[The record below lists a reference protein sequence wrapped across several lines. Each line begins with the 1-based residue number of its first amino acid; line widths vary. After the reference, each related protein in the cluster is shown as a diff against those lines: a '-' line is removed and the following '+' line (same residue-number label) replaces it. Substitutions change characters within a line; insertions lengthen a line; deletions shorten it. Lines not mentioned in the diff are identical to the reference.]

1 MNTAPLNIVF
11 HGQNAANFRH
21 GFEALIG
28 PQHSISDLSDGL
40 DQPGE
45 RALYENAD
53 VVIGIQLNSTM
64 PQPLKARLFHAPAAG
79 TDAISTAL
87 LPAQCVLANCFGH
100 ENAIAEYVMAALLM
114 RRSLRPSPRRLAP
127 AGARILPSG
136 AGRMG

>member
-1 MNTAPLNIVF
+1 MNTVPLNIVF
-11 HGQNAANFRH
+11 HGQNAANFRQ
-21 GFEALIG
+21 GFETLIG
-28 PQHSISDLSDGL
+28 PQHRISDLSDGL

-114 RRSLRPSPRRLAP
+114 RHVPLARADQDLRQ
-127 AGARILPSG
+127 
-136 AGRMG
+136 

>member
-1 MNTAPLNIVF
+1 MNTVPLNIVF

-45 RALYENAD
+45 RAVYENAD

-64 PQPLKARLFHAPAAG
+64 PQPL
-79 TDAISTAL
+79 
-87 LPAQCVLANCFGH
+87 
-100 ENAIAEYVMAALLM
+100 
-114 RRSLRPSPRRLAP
+114 
-127 AGARILPSG
+127 
-136 AGRMG
+136 